1 MGILALIAGQ
11 CSLIKPS
18 SSSCCSV
25 TQLCPTLWNPMDRIM
40 PGFCVLHCL
49 LKLMPIESVMPSK
62 HLILCC
68 PILLLPSVFPRIKVF
83 PNKLPLCIRW
93 PKYQSF
99 RYSISPNEYSG
110 LFSFRIDWFD
120 QLAFQGTL
128 KGLLSTTL
136 WKLSRQY
143 SFCENL
149 QKCFDKSDSTF

>member
-1 MGILALIAGQ
+1 
-11 CSLIKPS
+11 
-18 SSSCCSV
+18 
-25 TQLCPTLWNPMDRIM
+25 M

-128 KGLLSTTL
+128 KGFLQHHSSKASNLWHSAFFMVQLSHPYLTTGKTIALLYRTL
-136 WKLSRQY
+136 SAK
-143 SFCENL
+143 
-149 QKCFDKSDSTF
+149 